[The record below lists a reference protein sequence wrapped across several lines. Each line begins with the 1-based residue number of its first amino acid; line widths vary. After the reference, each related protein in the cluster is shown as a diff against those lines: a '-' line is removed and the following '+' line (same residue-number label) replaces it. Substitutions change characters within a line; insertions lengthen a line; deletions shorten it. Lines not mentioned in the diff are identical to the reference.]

1 MHYSLRRKK
10 KRDARTFGAC
20 GESGEKWGR
29 CGERSGLAGERHG
42 SSMEAVW
49 KQYGSGMEAGVPPRG
64 DQMEDNGSPSVGNA
78 R

>member
-49 KQYGSGMEAGVPPRG
+49 KRHGSGMEAGVPPRG
-64 DQMEDNGSPSVGNA
+64 DQMEDNGSPGVGNA